1 MSVVIAWIEYGEW
14 ERKKGMKRNHIL
26 DLISFR
32 EEFDQTL
39 CKAELSQI
47 ASHEDRAFK
56 VYSSTVPSPRK
67 KRHQSFTLLVIYVMT
82 SLIIGLKQLK

>member
-39 CKAELSQI
+39 CKAELSPNRI
-47 ASHEDRAFK
+47 
-56 VYSSTVPSPRK
+56 T
-67 KRHQSFTLLVIYVMT
+67 
-82 SLIIGLKQLK
+82 